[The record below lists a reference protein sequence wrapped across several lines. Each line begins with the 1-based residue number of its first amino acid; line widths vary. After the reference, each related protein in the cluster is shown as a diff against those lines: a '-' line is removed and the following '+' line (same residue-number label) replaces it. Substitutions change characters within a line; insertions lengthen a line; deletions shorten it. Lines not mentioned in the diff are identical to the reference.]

1 MNWKIIF
8 QLSVFGLIMAIG
20 TVSLIPEKTEPI
32 FWVAIFLFCA
42 YIIARVVG
50 KKHFLHGFCVSL
62 VNCVWITSAHI
73 IFYGSYII
81 NHPNAVNMSAEL
93 NLLPTHP
100 RLAMLIM
107 GPVFGIGFGLVLGLF
122 AFIASFIVKKKAASY

>member
-20 TVSLIPEKTEPI
+20 TVSLIPEKVEPI
-32 FWVAIFLFCA
+32 FWLAIFIFCA

-50 KKHFLHGFCVSL
+50 RSHFLHGFCVSL
-62 VNCVWITSAHI
+62 VNCIWITAAHI
-73 IFYGSYII
+73 LFYSTYIA
-81 NHPNAVNMSAEL
+81 NHPSVVKMSAEHP
-93 NLLPTHP
+93 LLPNHP

-107 GPVFGIGFGLVLGLF
+107 GPLFGIGFGLILGLF
-122 AFIASFIVKKKAASY
+122 CFIASLIVKKKAAAY